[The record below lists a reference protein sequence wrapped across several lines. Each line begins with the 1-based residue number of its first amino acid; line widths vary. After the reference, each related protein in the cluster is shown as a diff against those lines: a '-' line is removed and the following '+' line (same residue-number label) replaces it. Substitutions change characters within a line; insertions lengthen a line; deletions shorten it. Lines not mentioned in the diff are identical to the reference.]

1 MKKYDGSGERIPNQ
15 GMIFN
20 WLILGTV
27 VFYLAICG
35 LTYWVLVRENAQNN
49 RAYLVEVNELVQRV
63 SEVLLTY
70 DIGITQDILV
80 PDVSSDENR
89 KQPSEYNMAVTE
101 SNYITNDAIVTNNAL
116 STDDTLTT
124 DDALVTNND
133 FGTTGDLI
141 RDLSLAL
148 DTKGMQYV
156 TSAVYITREALNTS
170 PDPLTFF
177 SAPPGMLRR
186 IEPIMAGDVWAG
198 YLRVDYLEG
207 NEPYPHLAGVMIV
220 LAGTGI
226 FTLIVLL
233 YLRSRLIKPFRQF
246 CTFPIE
252 LAKGHL
258 EQDIPEFKSR
268 YFGKF
273 VWAIS
278 MLRDSLKS
286 AKEQSLR
293 LEREKKLLVLS
304 ISHDIKTPVNTI
316 RLYAKAITE
325 GIYQGED
332 IYKAARRIYTHTI
345 EIENFVSAIRTASSQ
360 NLLPDEIPISE
371 FYFRDF
377 MEKAKEYFAPKCE
390 LLHTTLTVDPYDNV
404 MLLGNPEYALRSME
418 NIMENA
424 FKYGDGAWI
433 HISFWEEDNCRLMQI
448 RNSGTSVAET
458 DMPHLFDSFYRGQN
472 ALETTGKE
480 GNGLGLYIARE
491 ILRKME
497 GDVYA
502 KRENNGMSF
511 VMVFRR

>member
-1 MKKYDGSGERIPNQ
+1 MKRCNGFRERIQSYDGGRNQ
-15 GMIFN
+15 GIRFD
-20 WLILGTV
+20 WLIVGTV
-27 VFYLAICG
+27 IFCLVICG
-35 LTYWVLVRENAQNN
+35 LTYLGLVRGNTQNS
-49 RAYLVEVNELVQRV
+49 RAYLVEVNDLVQKV
-63 SEVLLTY
+63 SEVLLRH
-70 DIGITQDILV
+70 DNKETQYM
-80 PDVSSDENR
+80 SD
-89 KQPSEYNMAVTE
+89 
-101 SNYITNDAIVTNNAL
+101 
-116 STDDTLTT
+116 DDTVTDRILTT
-124 DDALVTNND
+124 DDNASSDYN
-133 FGTTGDLI
+133 FGTDHKIKQDLV
-141 RDLSLAL
+141 LAL
-148 DTKGMQYV
+148 DTTGMHYV
-156 TSAVYITREALNTS
+156 TDAAYLSREALDTS
-170 PDPLTFF
+170 SDPLTFF
-177 SAPPGMLRR
+177 SGKPGMMRR
-186 IEPIMAGDVWAG
+186 IEPIMAGDVWVG

-207 NEPYPHLAGVMIV
+207 NEPYPHLVGVMTV

-226 FTLIVLL
+226 FTLIVLF
-233 YLRSRLIKPFRQF
+233 YLRSRLIKPFRHF
-246 CTFPIE
+246 SAFPIE

-258 EQDIPEFKSR
+258 EQDVPESKSR

-286 AKEQSLR
+286 AKEQGLR
-293 LEREKKLLVLS
+293 LEKEKKLLVLS

-325 GIYQGED
+325 GIYQGAD
-332 IYKAARRIYTHTI
+332 IQKAAQRIYAHTI

-360 NLLPDEIPISE
+360 DLLPDVIPISE
-371 FYFRDF
+371 FYLRDF
-377 MEKAKEYFAPKCE
+377 VEKAKEYFAPKCA
-390 LLHTTLTVDPYDNV
+390 LLHTALTVEPYDNV
-404 MLLGNPEYALRSME
+404 MLLGNLEYALRSME

-433 HISFWEEDNCRLMQI
+433 HISFWEEENCRLMQI

-502 KRENNGMSF
+502 RREENGMSF

>member
-1 MKKYDGSGERIPNQ
+1 MKKYDGSGERINNQ
-15 GMIFN
+15 VIIFD
-20 WLILGTV
+20 WLIVGTV

-35 LTYWVLVRENAQNN
+35 LTYWGLVRENPQNN
-49 RAYLVEVNELVQRV
+49 RAYLAEVNELVQRV
-63 SEVLLTY
+63 NGVL
-70 DIGITQDILV
+70 
-80 PDVSSDENR
+80 
-89 KQPSEYNMAVTE
+89 SEYAAD
-101 SNYITNDAIVTNNAL
+101 NDLIIDDGVV
-116 STDDTLTT
+116 TDD
-124 DDALVTNND
+124 DLVLGYN
-133 FGTTGDLI
+133 L
-141 RDLSLAL
+141 DLSLAL
-148 DTKGMQYV
+148 DTQGMQY
-156 TSAVYITREALNTS
+156 ITNAEYLSREALNTS

-186 IEPIMAGDVWAG
+186 IEPIMVGDVWVG

-207 NEPYPHLAGVMIV
+207 NEPYPHLVGVMCV

-226 FTLIVLL
+226 FTLIVLI
-233 YLRSRLIKPFRQF
+233 YLRSCLIKPFRQF
-246 CTFPIE
+246 SAFPLE

-293 LEREKKLLVLS
+293 LEKEKKLLVLS

-332 IYKAARRIYTHTI
+332 IHKAARRIYAHTI

-360 NLLPDEIPISE
+360 DLLPDVIPISD
-371 FYFRDF
+371 FYLRDF
-377 MEKAKEYFAPKCE
+377 VEKAKEYFAPKCE

-448 RNSGTSVAET
+448 RNSGISVAES

-502 KRENNGMSF
+502 KREDNGMSF
-511 VMVFRR
+511 VMVFRRN

>member
-1 MKKYDGSGERIPNQ
+1 MKKYAEEGGIKVKYEKHKTLFTSELMYADGGRNQ
-15 GMIFN
+15 GIMFD
-20 WLILGTV
+20 WLIVSTV
-27 VFYLAICG
+27 VFYLVICG
-35 LTYWVLVRENAQNN
+35 LTYWELVMENAQNS
-49 RAYLVEVNELVQRV
+49 RAYLVEVNELVQRI
-63 SEVLLTY
+63 SIAL
-70 DIGITQDILV
+70 
-80 PDVSSDENR
+80 
-89 KQPSEYNMAVTE
+89 SEYAADYDLIIDDAV
-101 SNYITNDAIVTNNAL
+101 V
-116 STDDTLTT
+116 TDDDLVL
-124 DDALVTNND
+124 DDNL
-133 FGTTGDLI
+133 
-141 RDLSLAL
+141 DLSLAL
-148 DTKGMQYV
+148 DTSGMHYV
-156 TSAVYITREALNTS
+156 TGAEYLSRDALESS

-177 SAPPGMLRR
+177 SAPPGMMRR
-186 IEPIMAGDVWAG
+186 IEPIMAGDVWVG

-207 NEPYPHLAGVMIV
+207 NEPYPHLAGVMAV

-226 FTLIVLL
+226 FTLIVLF

-246 CTFPIE
+246 SAFPLE

-258 EQDIPEFKSR
+258 EQDMPESKSR

-286 AKEQSLR
+286 AKEQGLR
-293 LEREKKLLVLS
+293 LEKEKKLLVLS

-325 GIYQGED
+325 GIYQGTD
-332 IYKAARRIYTHTI
+332 IQKAARRIYDHTI

-360 NLLPDEIPISE
+360 DLLPDVIPISE
-371 FYFRDF
+371 FYLRDF
-377 MEKAKEYFAPKCE
+377 VEKAKEYFAPKCE
-390 LLHTTLTVDPYDNV
+390 LLHTALTVDPYDNV
-404 MLLGNPEYALRSME
+404 MLLGNLEYALRSME
-418 NIMENA
+418 NLMENA

-448 RNSGTSVAET
+448 RNSGTIVAET

-502 KRENNGMSF
+502 QREDNGMSF